1 MNQWY
6 DETLVAIFYAT
17 NNKYEV
23 WELPAR
29 QLCTVSMR
37 GRSFHTEDRA
47 KSFVMSQFPD
57 TVLIVSPD
65 DILEETKRREAAR
78 A

>member
-37 GRSFHTEDRA
+37 GRSFHTEERA
-47 KSFVMSQFPD
+47 EQFIAEQFNSSD
-57 TVLIVSPD
+57 ILLVTAD
-65 DILEETKRREAAR
+65 DILEEMKRREQSK
-78 A
+78 